1 MGRLFGSVSLA
12 VATFPVRRR
21 LLRWML
27 LALAL
32 QPSLLGGELRAETNL
47 PLEFQKGDRIAILG
61 NGLADR
67 MQHDGWMEAFLQ
79 ARQPGQQLV
88 VRHMGFTGDE
98 LTIRMRS
105 KGFGSPE
112 QWLKRTQA
120 TVVFGFFGWNESFRD
135 EAGLE
140 KFKRDLAKFASKIR
154 SPDSEGS
161 PARRLVLFSP
171 IAYEN
176 IGDRLL
182 PQGDKLNRRLL
193 AYTKAMAEVAEK
205 LDVPFVDLFHPT
217 QELYQRTSDSLTVN
231 GIHLNDAGNRSLA
244 EIIDQAL
251 FPNTD
256 DLIDDE
262 LLKICYAVREKN
274 FLWFQRYR
282 TTDGY
287 SIFGD
292 RKTTGGSLW
301 TPDNEAVMER
311 EMEVLDV
318 MTANRDQRIW
328 ATVQRKEFKID
339 DMNTPSLIPVASN
352 KPGPLGDGAYPFLG
366 GEEAIEKMT
375 VAEGMAVNLFASE
388 EQFPLLQNPVQ
399 TAVDTK
405 GRLWVAAWPSYP
417 HWRPKDNMNDKLLI
431 LEDTDND
438 GRADTCK
445 VFADGLHNPTGF
457 EFYDGGVYVAQVPD
471 IWFFKDTDGDDVAD
485 VRRRV
490 VSGIDSADTHHSVN
504 SFVLGPG
511 GGLYF
516 QEGTF
521 HRTQVETPHGP
532 PVRVAD
538 AGVFRYDPR
547 SQEFQAYSSYR
558 FANPHGHV
566 FTYWGDDIVHDGTM
580 AVPYFGPSF
589 SGRMIHPAK
598 HSSAPTIFKQRTR
611 PCSATAIL
619 SSSHFPEKNRDTLL
633 VCNVIG
639 VQGVMQY
646 ELEEDGAGL
655 KGVETEPL
663 LMSSDTNF
671 RPVDLEVGG
680 DGAVYILDWQNPLIG
695 HLQHNLRDSNRD
707 HLHGRIYR
715 VHCKDRELLD
725 GPAIADQPIG
735 KLFALLNHRDNN
747 IRYRAKIELSR
758 HPASEIKAACENW
771 IDTLDPK
778 SPEYGHHLLEALWV
792 HQHHHLVNESLL
804 KRLLGSDDHHVR
816 AAAAH
821 VLRAWRKDVADVM
834 ALIEQLVHDEHP
846 RVRLAGILICSDID
860 SVEAAEL
867 ALETAKFPQDKF
879 LNYALLKAT
888 RTLAPVWKQAL
899 ASGKPF
905 CRDNPDAIAYLQKSS
920 RSGGLLKLGN
930 HAHLFEGLVNLPDTK
945 ASVRLEA
952 LKKLAQS
959 RGQQPLALLLDLI
972 QREDSSEKTILPQL
986 IELLAKFERNSLR
999 PEESQF
1005 LRLAT
1010 KSKHRAARQGALAA
1024 IARIDSSIDRAAQ
1037 LAGNESNG
1045 LIDLLGSLQQ
1055 IPEGKTRALF
1065 YDRVRAL
1072 MLSTG
1077 NKEIVT
1083 KAVDA
1088 MARIPGHESEK
1099 LEDMIALVEK
1109 NQLRANALATIRAVP
1124 QSHWR
1129 SSHAT
1134 RLVSASLKYIATIA
1148 PAKRAAK
1155 AVTDEVQLAL
1165 KFVELLPEAEQE
1177 QARTTLKSLDATIL
1191 RLGTIPHRMAYDREK
1206 MVVQAGGTVQLI
1218 FKNLDNM
1225 PHNFVL
1231 TQPGAMAE
1239 IGQRAESEATLPDT
1253 IARHYVPDSPDVLLS
1268 SRLLQPQEQQVLN
1281 FQAPKKPGIYP
1292 YVCTYPGHWRRMY
1305 GALYVVGNVETYEA
1319 TPSSYLTSYSITV
1332 QDELLKFN
1340 RPLRKWTYEEL
1351 EPALAT
1357 LATDRSFERG
1367 EQLFQVAS
1375 CAACHTVKEGLR
1387 RFAPDFALLDPKR
1400 TPEYVLRSM
1409 LEPSKEI
1416 NEKYQTSQFVMD
1428 TGKMAVGFIVEETTS
1443 EVTLMV
1449 DPLASCAPTIL
1460 AKSEIEERGKSTIS
1474 LMPSGLLDRLTEE
1487 EIMEICAYVVSR
1499 CDSNS
1504 PIYQSTESQ

>member
-1 MGRLFGSVSLA
+1 
-12 VATFPVRRR
+12 
-21 LLRWML
+21 ML
-27 LALAL
+27 G
-32 QPSLLGGELRAETNL
+32 LLGGELRAETKL
-47 PLEFQKGDRIAILG
+47 PLQFQKGDRIAILG

-67 MQHDGWMEAFLQ
+67 MQHDGWLETFLQ
-79 ARQPGQQLV
+79 ARYPKQQLV
-88 VRHMGFTGDE
+88 VRHLGFTGDE

-105 KGFGSPE
+105 KGFGSPAE
-112 QWLKRTQA
+112 WLKRTQA
-120 TVVFGFFGWNESFRD
+120 TVVFAFFGWNESFRD
-135 EAGLE
+135 EPGLG
-140 KFKRDLAKFASKIR
+140 KFKKNLADFVSKIR
-154 SPDSEGS
+154 SSDREGI
-161 PARRLVLFSP
+161 PTRRLVLFSP

-182 PQGDKLNRRLL
+182 PQGDKLNGRLL
-193 AYTKAMAEVAEK
+193 AYTNAMAEVAKK
-205 LDVPFVDLFHPT
+205 LEVPYVDLFHPT
-217 QELYQRTSDSLTVN
+217 QELYRRTSGHLTMN
-231 GIHLNDAGNRSLA
+231 GIHLNDAGNRGLA

-251 FPNTD
+251 FITSTD
-256 DLIDDE
+256 DLTDNLIDDE
-262 LLKICYAVREKN
+262 LSKIRYAVREKN

-301 TPDNEAVMER
+301 TPDNEKVMDR

-328 ATVQRKEFKID
+328 ATAEGRAEMTNREID
-339 DMNTPSLIPVASN
+339 DSNTPPLIPVASN
-352 KPGPLGDGAYPFLG
+352 KPGPLGDGTYPFLG
-366 GEEAIEKMT
+366 GEEALEKMT
-375 VAEGMAVNLFASE
+375 VPKGMAVNLFASE
-388 EQFPLLQNPVQ
+388 EQFPVLQNPVQ
-399 TAVDTK
+399 TAIDTK

-417 HWRPKDNMNDKLLI
+417 HWRPKDEMNDKLLI
-431 LEDTDND
+431 LEDTDHD

-457 EFYDGGVYVAQVPD
+457 EFYNGGVYVAQVPD

-490 VSGIDSADTHHSVN
+490 VSGIDSADTHHSIN

-547 SQEFQAYSSYR
+547 SQEFLAYSSYR

-598 HSSAPTIFKQRTR
+598 HSGAPTIFKQRTR

-671 RPVDLEVGG
+671 RPVDLEVGS

-707 HLHGRIYR
+707 HRHGRIYR
-715 VHCKDRELLD
+715 VSCKDRELID
-725 GPAIADQPIG
+725 APAIADQPIE
-735 KLFALLNHRDNN
+735 KLFALLKNRDNG

-758 HPASEIKAACENW
+758 HPAQQVKAACEQW
-771 IDTLDPK
+771 IDTLDSQ
-778 SPEYGHHLLEALWV
+778 SPQYEHHLLEALWV
-792 HQHHHLVNESLL
+792 QQHHHLINEPLL
-804 KRLLGSDDHHVR
+804 RRLLRSDDHHVR

-821 VLRAWRKDVADVM
+821 VLRAWREDIADAM
-834 ALIEQLVHDEHP
+834 TLIEQLVHDEHP

-860 SVEAAEL
+860 SAEAAEL
-867 ALETAKFPQDKF
+867 ALETAKYPQDKF
-879 LNYALLKAT
+879 LNYALRDAT
-888 RTLAPVWKQAL
+888 KTLAPVWKQAL

-905 CRDNPDAIAYLQKSS
+905 CRDNPQAIAYLQKNS
-920 RSGGLLKLGN
+920 RSGELLKLGN
-930 HAHLFEGLVNLPDTK
+930 HAYLYEGLVALPDTK

-952 LKKLAQS
+952 LKKLAAS
-959 RGQQPLALLLDLI
+959 RGIEPLALLLELI
-972 QREDSSEKTILPQL
+972 QREESKASLKKDVLPQL
-986 IELLAKFERNSLR
+986 AKLLTRFEPESLR
-999 PEESQF
+999 SAESQF
-1005 LRLAT
+1005 LRLAIE
-1010 KSKHRAARQGALAA
+1010 SKHQAVRQGSLAA
-1024 IARIDSSIDRAAQ
+1024 IARIDSSAERVGQ
-1037 LAGNESNG
+1037 LVGETSNG
-1045 LIDLLGSLQQ
+1045 LTDLLESLQA
-1055 IPEGKTRALF
+1055 IPESKIRALF

-1072 MLSTG
+1072 MQSTG
-1077 NKEIVT
+1077 NDELVT

-1088 MARIPGHESEK
+1088 MAHIPGHESEK
-1099 LEDMIALVEK
+1099 LADLLAFVEK
-1109 NQLRANALATIRAVP
+1109 NQHRANALAAIRAIP
-1124 QSHWR
+1124 QTHWQ
-1129 SSHAT
+1129 SSHAS
-1134 RLVSASLKYIATIA
+1134 RLLTASLEYIASIA
-1148 PAKRAAK
+1148 PAKRAEKVIA
-1155 AVTDEVQLAL
+1155 DEVQLAL
-1165 KFVELLPEAEQE
+1165 KFVDLLPRAEREAT
-1177 QARTTLKSLDATIL
+1177 RTSLKSFDATIL
-1191 RLGTIPHRMAYDREK
+1191 RLGTMPHRMSYDREK
-1206 MVVQAGGTVQLI
+1206 MVVQAGGTVRLI
-1218 FKNLDNM
+1218 FKNVDNM

-1231 TQPGAMAE
+1231 TQPGAMAK

-1268 SRLLQPQEQQVLN
+1268 SRLLQPQEQQVLI

-1305 GALYVVGNVETYEA
+1305 GALYVVGNVEAYEA
-1319 TPSSYLTSYSITV
+1319 NPASYLTSYSITV

-1351 EPALAT
+1351 APALAT
-1357 LATDRSFERG
+1357 LSTDRSFERG
-1367 EQLFQVAS
+1367 QLLFQVAS
-1375 CAACHTVKEGLR
+1375 CAACHTVKEGQR
-1387 RFAPDFALLDPKR
+1387 RFAPDLALLDLKR
-1400 TPEYVLRSM
+1400 TPEYVLRSL

-1428 TGKMAVGFIVEETTS
+1428 TGKMAVGFIVEETPS
-1443 EVTLMV
+1443 EVILMV

-1460 AKSEIEERGKSTIS
+1460 DKSEIEERIKSSIS

-1499 CDSNS
+1499 CNSNA
-1504 PIYQSTESQ
+1504 PVYQPAESQ